1 MIVIII
7 NEIKIARIWRLNT
20 ITVPVIIG
28 VLGFTKI
35 ILLYTLKIPIKL

>member
-1 MIVIII
+1 MIVIMI
-7 NEIKIARIWRLNT
+7 NEIKIARISSLNI

-35 ILLYTLKIPIKL
+35 ILLHTLIKL